1 LSASVTRKA
10 TLAPRGRITTDVVD
24 DEVGRLSAF
33 WRITKDDG
41 AADSLVEE
49 LLGNEAAT
57 RLDRF
62 DAAQLAA
69 VLHTCRQHQTASAA
83 GRARFA
89 HSRLEKKSSNDAD
102 RLVKYLAR
110 FDLRFEDTGSETG
123 RWWSALAFWAPP
135 IDRSSFRRQGLGLPY
150 R

>member
-1 LSASVTRKA
+1 MA

-83 GRARFA
+83 GRALFA

-110 FDLRFEDTGSETG
+110 FDLRFEDV
-123 RWWSALAFWAPP
+123 RK
-135 IDRSSFRRQGLGLPY
+135 
-150 R
+150 